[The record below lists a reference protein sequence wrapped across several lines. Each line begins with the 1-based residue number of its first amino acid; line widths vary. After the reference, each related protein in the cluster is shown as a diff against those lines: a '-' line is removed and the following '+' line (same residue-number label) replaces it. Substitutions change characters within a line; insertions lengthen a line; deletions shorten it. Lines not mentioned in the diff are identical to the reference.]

1 MGCQIPFESTQH
13 FKEGIVPLISR
24 GSNMDLTLGKIIKL
38 GLQSIHNCGKNPK
51 NHRET
56 TSYPLSLFHT
66 ENGSKS
72 PFELI
77 SYGIEF

>member
-1 MGCQIPFESTQH
+1 
-13 FKEGIVPLISR
+13 
-24 GSNMDLTLGKIIKL
+24 MDLTLRKIIKL